1 MRGSVRITLN
11 LDPDLARYADEVR
24 ARLGVSRSE
33 VFAMA
38 LRQLKKAELA
48 AAYRELAQD
57 ETFLSDPWLDS
68 DLREVLE
75 ESSWS

>member
-1 MRGSVRITLN
+1 VRITLN
-11 LDPDLARYADEVR
+11 LDPDLARYAEEVR

-38 LRQLKKAELA
+38 LRELRKAELA

-57 ETFLSDPWLDS
+57 RTFLSDPWLDS
-68 DLREVLE
+68 DLGEVLE
-75 ESSWS
+75 ASSWS

>member
-1 MRGSVRITLN
+1 MRITLN
-11 LDPDLARYADEVR
+11 LDPYLARYAEEVR

-38 LRQLKKAELA
+38 LRELRKAELA

-57 ETFLSDPWLDS
+57 QTFLSDPWLDS
-68 DLREVLE
+68 DLEEVLE

>member
-1 MRGSVRITLN
+1 MRITLN